1 MGAFEY
7 KAVDP
12 SGKQAQGVLEGD
24 TARQVRQLLRDR
36 QLFPLEVTEVA
47 AKENRRRR
55 SFSFRKGISATDLAM
70 FTRQLATLVRSGL
83 PLEEALRAV
92 AQQTEKPRVS
102 GILMGVRSRLMEG
115 HALAVGMADFP
126 QAFPEMYRATVA
138 AGEQSGHLDAVLER
152 LADYAESRQILRQ
165 KLSSAAIYPIVLSV
179 MAILIVGGMLVFV
192 VPKIVSIFED
202 TNQKLPFLTT
212 ALISVS
218 HLVRDYGLLSLAAI
232 ALGAYGFRR
241 WLREEDARRRVHRL
255 MLRLPLVARLVRG
268 FNNARFTR
276 TLSILSGSG
285 VPVLESMRIAGTVIA
300 NVPMF
305 EAVEEA
311 TLRVREGATIS
322 RSLEVGGLFPPMTIH
337 LIASGEASGKLDEML
352 ERAAENQERELDGL
366 IGALMSILEPALI
379 IVMAVFVFLI
389 VIAILLPIFE
399 LQQLVQ

>member
-7 KAVDP
+7 KAVDS

-24 TARQVRQLLRDR
+24 NARQVRQLLRER
-36 QLFPLEVTEVA
+36 HLLPLEVAEVA
-47 AKENRRRR
+47 EKEKKRRKQ
-55 SFSFRKGISATDLAM
+55 SFRKGFSATDLAL
-70 FTRQLATLVRSGL
+70 FTRQLATLVRAGL

-92 AQQTEKPRVS
+92 SQHTEKSRVS
-102 GILMGVRSRLMEG
+102 SILMGVRSRLMEG
-115 HALAVGMADFP
+115 HSLAVGMADFP

-165 KLSSAAIYPIVLSV
+165 KLSTAAIYPIVLSV
-179 MAILIVGGMLVFV
+179 MAILIVTGMLAFV
-192 VPKIVSIFED
+192 VPKIVGIFED
-202 TNQKLPFLTT
+202 SNQKLPFLTT
-212 ALISVS
+212 ALITVS
-218 HLVRDYGLLSLAAI
+218 HLIRDYGLLGLLAI
-232 ALGAYGFRR
+232 AGGGFAFKR
-241 WLREEDARRRVHRL
+241 WLRQKSARRRVDGFL
-255 MLRLPLVARLVRG
+255 LRLPLVAQLVRG

-285 VPVLESMRIAGTVIA
+285 VPVLESMRIAGSVIA
-300 NVPMF
+300 NLPMW

-311 TLRVREGATIS
+311 TQRVREGATIS
-322 RSLEVGGLFPPMTIH
+322 HSLAARGLFPPMTVH

-366 IGALMSILEPALI
+366 IGAMLSILEPALI
-379 IVMAVFVFLI
+379 IVMAIFVFII

-399 LQQLVQ
+399 LQQIIQ

>member
-7 KAVDP
+7 KAVDS

-24 TARQVRQLLRDR
+24 NARQVRQLLRER
-36 QLFPLEVTEVA
+36 HLLPLEVAEVA
-47 AKENRRRR
+47 EKEKKRRKQ
-55 SFSFRKGISATDLAM
+55 SFRKGFSATDLAL
-70 FTRQLATLVRSGL
+70 FTRQLATLVRAGL

-92 AQQTEKPRVS
+92 SQQTEKSRVS
-102 GILMGVRSRLMEG
+102 SILMGVRSRLMEG
-115 HALAVGMADFP
+115 HSLAVGMADFP

-165 KLSSAAIYPIVLSV
+165 KLSTAAIYPIVLSV
-179 MAILIVGGMLVFV
+179 MAILIVTGMLAFV
-192 VPKIVSIFED
+192 VPKIVGIFED
-202 TNQKLPFLTT
+202 SNQKLPFLTT
-212 ALISVS
+212 ALITVS
-218 HLVRDYGLLSLAAI
+218 HLIRDYGLLGLLAI
-232 ALGAYGFRR
+232 AGGGFAFKR
-241 WLREEDARRRVHRL
+241 WLRQKSARRRVDGFL
-255 MLRLPLVARLVRG
+255 LRLPLVAQLVRG

-285 VPVLESMRIAGTVIA
+285 VPVLESMRIAGSVIA
-300 NVPMF
+300 NLPMW

-311 TLRVREGATIS
+311 TQRVREGATIS
-322 RSLEVGGLFPPMTIH
+322 HSLAARGLFPPMTVH

-366 IGALMSILEPALI
+366 IGAMLSILEPALI
-379 IVMAVFVFLI
+379 IVMAIFVFII

-399 LQQLVQ
+399 LQQIIQ